1 MGIVAV
7 SGIGGFIVSMI
18 TIFKPTTA
26 PVTAPIYAA
35 FEGVFLGAISQ
46 AIQIRYQD
54 KFPGT
59 GGIVMQAVSLTAGV
73 LCVMMFVY
81 ATRLIRVTDK
91 LRLAIVSATVAVALF
106 YMASLVLRLFG
117 VGHADGLRR
126 EPADWDRL

>member
-1 MGIVAV
+1 
-7 SGIGGFIVSMI
+7 MI
-18 TIFKPTTA
+18 TIFKPTAA
-26 PVTAPIYAA
+26 PISAPIYAA

-54 KFPGT
+54 KFPGA

-91 LRLAIVSATVAVALF
+91 LRLAIVSATCAVALF
-106 YMASLVLRLFG
+106 YLASMVLRLFG
-117 VGHADGLRR
+117 FGTPGDFCVEPDARYRLQPFCRR
-126 EPADWDRL
+126 PGGV